1 MLETDFREQTK
12 QKRIYLKMLTLEYV
26 PYVKLEQL
34 SSEERINKILKVV
47 KQNRIVLLEGRL
59 RKEEETELIKQTME
73 SITEK
78 FKGVEFGTIDPQ
90 NEENAAFFAKIKKSV
105 VNMLIGDRAGLTII
119 GPASIVKEIKQDP
132 EKIQVFTDVGKQK
145 RKGKK

>member
-1 MLETDFREQTK
+1 MKHSLRLPDKVR
-12 QKRIYLKMLTLEYV
+12 KMLTLEYV
-26 PYVKLEQL
+26 PYAKLEQL
-34 SSEERINKILKVV
+34 SSEERINKILRVV
-47 KQNRIVLLEGRL
+47 KQNRIVLLEGKL
-59 RKEEETELIKQTME
+59 KKEEETELIKQTME

-90 NEENAAFFAKIKKSV
+90 NEENAAFFAKVKKSV

-132 EKIQVFTDVGKQK
+132 EKIQVFTDIGKSKK
-145 RKGKK
+145 RKR

>member
-1 MLETDFREQTK
+1 
-12 QKRIYLKMLTLEYV
+12 MLTLEYV
-26 PYVKLEQL
+26 PYAKLEQL

-73 SITEK
+73 NITEK
-78 FKGVEFGTIDPQ
+78 FKGVEFGTIDPC
-90 NEENAAFFAKIKKSV
+90 NEENAAFFAKVKKSV

-132 EKIQVFTDVGKQK
+132 EKIQVFTEVGKKK
-145 RKGKK
+145 RGKR